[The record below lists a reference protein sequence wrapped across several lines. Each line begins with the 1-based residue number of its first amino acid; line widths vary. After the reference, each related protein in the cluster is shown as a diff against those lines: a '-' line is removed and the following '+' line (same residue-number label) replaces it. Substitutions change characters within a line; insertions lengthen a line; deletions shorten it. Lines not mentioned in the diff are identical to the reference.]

1 VDTVGDRGALKL
13 PRHLS
18 PITAGSGPETA
29 ADKVTPQAAAKPD
42 GFPDDDP
49 NMVALWDQMVPLLDR
64 AGLMTAADGPA
75 VELALRHFLAARRAS
90 DAMMELDIAVEDQRN
105 GGSRKNPAGVE
116 FRAQSEMFLQYV
128 KQLGMSFAS
137 RARIPAQKDAQG
149 DNGNPFA
156 SQTG

>member
-1 VDTVGDRGALKL
+1 MGDRGALKL
-13 PRHLS
+13 PRHLN

-29 ADKVTPQAAAKPD
+29 ADKVTPQAAARPH
-42 GFPDDDP
+42 GFPDDDAD
-49 NMVALWDQMVPLLDR
+49 MVALWDQMVPMLDK
-64 AGLMTAADGPA
+64 AGLMTEADGPV

-90 DAMMELDIAVEDQRN
+90 DAMMGDNILLADERN

-116 FRAQSEMFLQYV
+116 FRAQSEMFLAYV

-137 RARIPAQKDAQG
+137 RARIPAKDSTG